1 MGKRKKAAKAD
12 SSLVIFPVAK
22 VEGKRGYVHLVYDRD
37 EELRLIE
44 AAVAAGM
51 VRAIPIVVGDWKSR
65 RIPTQACS
73 VWRKQAR
80 SVRAQKSI

>member
-12 SSLVIFPVAK
+12 SSLVIFPAARVK
-22 VEGKRGYVHLVYDRD
+22 GKSGYVHLVYDRD

-51 VRAIPIVVGDWKSR
+51 VKTIPIIVADEKSR

-73 VWRKQAR
+73 AWRKQAR
-80 SVRAQKSI
+80 SARAQKSI